1 MKNHITVAAPL
12 FAATCLTLLCAC
24 QKPPAV
30 QAPAPALPAPLV
42 SGIDLAGM
50 DTAVRAQDDFYKY
63 ANGKWLA
70 TTQIPADLSDYGTFY
85 MIYLRTQDRLRGLL
99 EDSAKA
105 AADNGAADGRRK
117 IGDLYLSFM
126 DEATLEQLG
135 LKPLNEEFALI
146 EAVQDKAAAAALMGT
161 LGKHL
166 SSFFVSQSTLP
177 IQVAVHQDNKDST
190 RYVADIEQA
199 GLGLPDRDYYLKD
212 DDAKLKQIRDQY
224 RQHIEKM
231 MSMAGDK
238 NSAKE
243 AQDLVALET
252 DMAKIQWTKV
262 ALRDPIK
269 TYNKVE
275 LSKLPGLAPGFDWAG
290 FVKAADIDGKTDY
303 VIVGQPTYLSAFAKL
318 FARTPLPLWKSY
330 LRWHVLN
337 DYASLLNK
345 AAVDENFAFKGTAL
359 LGTPENR
366 ARWKRAASVVD
377 DALGESL
384 GKLYVDRY
392 FPPQDKARVEELVKN
407 LLSAFAQNIDS
418 LDWMGPETKKQA
430 HAKLAKIAVR
440 IGYPN
445 KWRDYSSLVIA
456 KDDLVGNVRRAR
468 AFEYARNINKLKE
481 PIDRGEWDMTPQ
493 TVNADYNPELNA
505 ITFPAAILQSPF
517 FNPQADDAANYGAI
531 GAVIGHEIS
540 HAFDD
545 QGAQF
550 DGDGNLKEWWTKEDH
565 DKFAAKSKA
574 LVSQYNAY
582 SPLAGYNVNGELTL
596 GENIGDNSGLAV
608 AYKAYVISL
617 GGKPAAVLDGM
628 TGDQRFYVSFAQA
641 WRDKRRDNYIV
652 ALIKADPHSPP
663 EFRGNGTVANQPAFY
678 SAFDVKPGD
687 KMYLSPEQRV
697 IMW

>member
-1 MKNHITVAAPL
+1 
-12 FAATCLTLLCAC
+12 
-24 QKPPAV
+24 
-30 QAPAPALPAPLV
+30 
-42 SGIDLAGM
+42 
-50 DTAVRAQDDFYKY
+50 
-63 ANGKWLA
+63 
-70 TTQIPADLSDYGTFY
+70 
-85 MIYLRTQDRLRGLL
+85 
-99 EDSAKA
+99 
-105 AADNGAADGRRK
+105 
-117 IGDLYLSFM
+117 
-126 DEATLEQLG
+126 
-135 LKPLNEEFALI
+135 
-146 EAVQDKAAAAALMGT
+146 
-161 LGKHL
+161 
-166 SSFFVSQSTLP
+166 
-177 IQVAVHQDNKDST
+177 
-190 RYVADIEQA
+190 
-199 GLGLPDRDYYLKD
+199 
-212 DDAKLKQIRDQY
+212 
-224 RQHIEKM
+224 
-231 MSMAGDK
+231 
-238 NSAKE
+238 
-243 AQDLVALET
+243 
-252 DMAKIQWTKV
+252 
-262 ALRDPIK
+262 
-269 TYNKVE
+269 
-275 LSKLPGLAPGFDWAG
+275 
-290 FVKAADIDGKTDY
+290 
-303 VIVGQPTYLSAFAKL
+303 
-318 FARTPLPLWKSY
+318 
-330 LRWHVLN
+330 VLN

-366 ARWKRAASVVD
+366 ARWKRAATVVN

-384 GKLYVDRY
+384 GKLYVDQY

-445 KWRDYSSLVIA
+445 KWRDYSSLVIS
-456 KDDLVGNVRRAR
+456 KDDLAGNVRRAR

-505 ITFPAAILQSPF
+505 ITFPAAILQTPF

-550 DGDGNLKEWWTKEDH
+550 DGEGNLKEWWTKEDH

-574 LVSQYNAY
+574 LVAQYNAY

-628 TGDQRFYVSFAQA
+628 TGDQRFYLSFAQA

-663 EFRGNGTVANQPAFY
+663 EFRANGTLENQPAFY
-678 SAFDVKPGD
+678 SAFDIKPGD